1 MYFHVIKHAV
11 FTCDTNGTP
20 PRMYNHA
27 DVRDDDSWTPLY
39 NACYMGHKDVVQY
52 LVEMANCDISEY
64 NTAPK

>member
-1 MYFHVIKHAV
+1 MSLNMQFLHVTQTAP
-11 FTCDTNGTP
+11 P

>member
-1 MYFHVIKHAV
+1 
-11 FTCDTNGTP
+11 
-20 PRMYNHA
+20 MYNHA